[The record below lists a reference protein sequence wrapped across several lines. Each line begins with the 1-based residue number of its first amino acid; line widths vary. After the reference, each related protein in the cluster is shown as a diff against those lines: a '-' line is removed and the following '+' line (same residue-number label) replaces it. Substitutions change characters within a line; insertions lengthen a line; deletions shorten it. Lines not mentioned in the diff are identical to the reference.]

1 MANEQTTSIT
11 PDALP
16 DNRVGYVLS
25 GDRGGQIVL
34 GLLAVIAVAVPIG
47 NLAVP
52 EGSGFHVPNYIVS
65 LIGKYLCFALLAL
78 ALDLVWGYCGLL
90 SLGHGAFFA
99 LGGYAMGMYLM
110 REANP
115 ASLPNFMQFLAW
127 DGYPWYW
134 WGFEFFPL
142 AALMV
147 LLAPGAL
154 AFVFGWLAFR
164 SRVSG
169 VYFSIMSQ
177 AMVFALNLAFTR
189 QEMGFGG
196 TNGLKNFD
204 TILGFDLA
212 KASTNVGLLVA
223 SAVAVAIGYLVSRYI
238 TRSRLGRVVMAVRDA
253 EPRVRS
259 VGYRVD
265 RYKLWVFTVS
275 AMLAGVAGAL
285 FVPQS
290 GIITPRQFEPVLS
303 IEIVV
308 WVATGGRGT
317 LYGALVGAGVV
328 NYAETLLT
336 NWYPDL
342 WLFALGGLFVFVTI
356 FMPRGIVGVIKQ
368 CWGLRPSDW
377 LRRIKEAR
385 A

>member
-52 EGSGFHVPNYIVS
+52 AGSGFHVPNYIVS

-147 LLAPGAL
+147 FIAPGAL

-212 KASTNVGLLVA
+212 KASTDAGLLVA

-328 NYAETLLT
+328 NYAKTLLT

-342 WLFALGGLFVFVTI
+342 WLFALGGLFVLVTI
-356 FMPRGIVGVIKQ
+356 FMPQGIVGVIKQ
-368 CWGLRPSDW
+368 SW
-377 LRRIKEAR
+377 AR
-385 A
+385 VRSAGGGG